1 MHSGCW
7 KYALMRVLHAAH
19 DDEDTAQRGCCGCED
34 DPLTEEETAPSGSY
48 ASLRMR
54 RLLVKARMNALFEAG
69 RRLRLRK
76 EAQGCIHLLLEAVC
90 RIRVFAH

>member
-1 MHSGCW
+1 
-7 KYALMRVLHAAH
+7 
-19 DDEDTAQRGCCGCED
+19 
-34 DPLTEEETAPSGSY
+34 
-48 ASLRMR
+48 MR
-54 RLLVKARMNALFEAG
+54 RLLVKARMNALFEAS